1 MKKCSNPAHPHCT
14 YWVTPGDSACAGGHG
29 QAASALSS
37 YELLSAARSK
47 RPAPTELAHPASLAA
62 AHPLPS
68 TDSSPARSFLP
79 ASQAPGNPYAANPAA
94 GSALSARRHMGSPV
108 LHVSGFDPRAA
119 GGRQTLKLELRGM
132 PDTCAPEMTMRLQS
146 DLMPNG
152 SNIQKLT
159 RSTRGDWCP
168 VLVEFSS
175 RNKEHGQ
182 YRIEAEVL
190 SQVNGKLAQKWV
202 CTMVILVPRRDA
214 SLTEIHQI
222 FLGTH
227 KNVRIVAEDA
237 SIARVS
243 AHGTHGGHGMDIDV
257 TARNA
262 GIAHVDLS
270 GPKGK
275 VDMGMATIAWDE
287 DLIEIDVPGASHNHP
302 HPSRAACL
310 VNAAPEG
317 RWPRHL
323 RMFAMDECV
332 LGRFELVDP
341 DSDVLLS
348 HYGDRG
354 QDNQGLTRRLSGR
367 HAVIRRA
374 GKGFEIEDVSRYG
387 ILLDGVWPG
396 KHKPTALRLGM
407 RIELS
412 ASIKGIVILS
422 VSALMPHGVI
432 LHRIDAGA
440 QAECFYLL
448 CPDKHPGFPV
458 RNFTASPIAAALPL
472 IFHNDGGF
480 WHLDQLT
487 GKETALAPATALD
500 KLSRVPRHNR
510 FAAGAYP
517 ECFIIRTGA
526 GESQDNTASAAPA
539 TPYSPSM
546 SAA

>member
-1 MKKCSNPAHPHCT
+1 MPFA
-14 YWVTPGDSACAGGHG
+14 
-29 QAASALSS
+29 
-37 YELLSAARSK
+37 
-47 RPAPTELAHPASLAA
+47 PAPSIVAKS
-62 AHPLPS
+62 
-68 TDSSPARSFLP
+68 
-79 ASQAPGNPYAANPAA
+79 PGNPYAVHATAPHGHAA
-94 GSALSARRHMGSPV
+94 RGPGGSPI

-132 PDTCAPEMTMRLQS
+132 PDTCAPDMTMRLQS

-152 SNIQKLT
+152 CTVQQLA
-159 RSTRGDWCP
+159 RSTRGDWRP
-168 VLVEFSS
+168 MLVEFSS

-182 YRIEAEVL
+182 YRIEVEVL
-190 SQVNGKLAQKWV
+190 SQANGKLTQKWV

-227 KNVRIVAEDA
+227 KNVRIVADDA

-243 AHGTHGGHGMDIDV
+243 AHGVHGGQGMDIDV

-275 VDMGMATIAWDE
+275 VDMAMATIAWDE

-302 HPSRAACL
+302 HPSRAACI

-323 RMFAMDECV
+323 RMFAAEECV

-341 DSDVLLS
+341 DADVLLS

-354 QDNQGLTRRLSGR
+354 QDKQGLTRRLSGR

-422 VSALMPHGVI
+422 VTALMPHGVI

-440 QAECFYLL
+440 QAECYYLL
-448 CPDKHPGFPV
+448 CSDKHPGFPL
-458 RNFTASPIAAALPL
+458 RNLASSPIAAALPV

-517 ECFIIRTGA
+517 ECFIIRTGS
-526 GESQDNTASAAPA
+526 GETQDNTMAAASTAAPTSLSAA
-539 TPYSPSM
+539 
-546 SAA
+546 